1 MMKNHRI
8 QHFVGVFMTLLMV
21 SYLACL
27 SLCLHTHV
35 VDSKVITHSH
45 PYKTSSHSHSGVEI
59 TLLKSLSDFS
69 TLLSDENSDITPCF
83 ALLCE
88 FSASYSV
95 HVESFL
101 LTLSSLRAPPYIQL
115 LVASQQLLYLF
126 LTRRQEDKKNL
137 PQIVISSKLKG

>member
-1 MMKNHRI
+1 MKNHRI

-59 TLLKSLSDFS
+59 TLLKSLSNFS

-83 ALLCE
+83 AFVCE
-88 FSASYSV
+88 IFTPSSL
-95 HVESFL
+95 HVESFH
-101 LTLSSLRAPPYIQL
+101 LTLSSLRAPP
-115 LVASQQLLYLF
+115 
-126 LTRRQEDKKNL
+126 
-137 PQIVISSKLKG
+137 VI

>member
-1 MMKNHRI
+1 MRQSKI

-45 PYKTSSHSHSGVEI
+45 PYKTSSHTHSGIEI
-59 TLLKSLSDFS
+59 VLIKSLSDF
-69 TLLSDENSDITPCF
+69 TALASDENADVVPYFSLF
-83 ALLCE
+83 CE
-88 FSASYSV
+88 FFTPFSL

-101 LTLSSLRAPPYIQL
+101 LTLSSLRAPP
-115 LVASQQLLYLF
+115 
-126 LTRRQEDKKNL
+126 
-137 PQIVISSKLKG
+137 VI

>member
-59 TLLKSLSDFS
+59 TLLESLSDFS

-101 LTLSSLRAPPYIQL
+101 LTLSSLRAPPYI
-115 LVASQQLLYLF
+115 
-126 LTRRQEDKKNL
+126 
-137 PQIVISSKLKG
+137 